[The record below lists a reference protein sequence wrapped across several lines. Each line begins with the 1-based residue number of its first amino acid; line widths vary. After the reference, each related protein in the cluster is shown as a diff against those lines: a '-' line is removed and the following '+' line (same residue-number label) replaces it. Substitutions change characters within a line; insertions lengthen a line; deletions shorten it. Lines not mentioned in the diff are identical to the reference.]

1 MRLLALLLLGSA
13 VSWKLPVPVSTPARR
28 CSSTAAKQLKA
39 GSGGRVPDGGSN
51 EDKTAKGGFVRPK
64 VGSSVQTRNDSTN
77 NAAKNMM
84 SVTEV
89 VVATLANTATANTL
103 LTPLHKWVV
112 SRQRVAQAVEEAA
125 AGNQSRSPPATAADR
140 ERQLQQRA
148 LFEEQQRQEE
158 QQLNP
163 WIELLR
169 DTVPLPQPVKNVY
182 NALVYVTTVP
192 ERLTESGKQTAESL
206 SAAAESLSAAAEIV
220 AAAPDRVRKTVTQTQ
235 ETVKTAQEVLA
246 AAPDRV
252 QEVVTATQELPR
264 RVERAVEEGTEAVE
278 AALEE
283 SKRLAQAGRQMSEAA
298 ETLPSR

>member
-1 MRLLALLLLGSA
+1 MRLHIPLLLLGTAA
-13 VSWKLPVPVSTPARR
+13 VGLKLPVPVSTPARR
-28 CSSTAAKQLKA
+28 CSTASKPLKA
-39 GSGGRVPDGGSN
+39 GRGGRVPDGGSN
-51 EDKTAKGGFVRPK
+51 GDEATKGDFSRPK
-64 VGSSVQTRNDSTN
+64 VGSSVQTQNDTEN

-84 SVTEV
+84 SVREV
-89 VVATLANTATANTL
+89 VVATLVNTATANTL
-103 LTPLHKWVV
+103 LTPLHKWVT

-125 AGNQSRSPPATAADR
+125 AGNQRRSPPATAAER
-140 ERQLQQRA
+140 ERQLQQRT

-206 SAAAESLSAAAEIV
+206 ATAAEMV
-220 AAAPDRVRKTVTQTQ
+220 AAAPDRVRETVTQTQ

-246 AAPDRV
+246 AAPGRV

-264 RVERAVEEGTEAVE
+264 RVERAVEEGAEAVE
-278 AALEE
+278 AAVEE